1 MKVRKVLYEDS
12 EHLEQ
17 DIIDILHTAQVEFD
31 RKSLKIDKL
40 TGGTSNDIYCV
51 ETLPNAK
58 ILFRIYGTGSEQ
70 FIDRKQ
76 ELENMRLLSEFGLG
90 GTVVAE
96 FENGIAYHF
105 INGTSINIGEAM
117 SEEFNLFEEYTGGLR
132 LPVSVLPS

>member
-1 MKVRKVLYEDS
+1 
-12 EHLEQ
+12 
-17 DIIDILHTAQVEFD
+17 
-31 RKSLKIDKL
+31 
-40 TGGTSNDIYCV
+40 
-51 ETLPNAK
+51 
-58 ILFRIYGTGSEQ
+58 
-70 FIDRKQ
+70 
-76 ELENMRLLSEFGLG
+76 MRLLSEFGLG